1 MCNGKCVFC
10 VCSYEPTVDDIK
22 KLPHFPRS
30 QLKLTRFLGRGA
42 FGEVYEG
49 VAKDI
54 LGANTGEVRVA
65 VKVGI

>member
-1 MCNGKCVFC
+1 M
-10 VCSYEPTVDDIK
+10 DDIK